1 LFPFFGLRA
10 AVLAAEAKL
19 HPKWRIAS
27 AAEKFYFAVVKHS
40 GKASVAALKLIGLSG
55 AAVLVLIAVA
65 FIAKFIGSIVI
76 GMAGALLG
84 LWALFVLF
92 TFYFFRDPDPAVPT
106 GKNLVL
112 APGHGKVDTID
123 TTTEAEFM
131 GGECQR
137 ISIFLSVFDV
147 HVQNAPLTGRIA
159 FFKHSPGQYLNA
171 MRADCGQFNENV
183 LLGLEAAE
191 PAGAKIGVRLIAGLI
206 ARRIVP
212 WIAQNDL
219 VQRGERISLIQFGSR
234 ADVYLPKDAKLKVR
248 LGDHVVGGETI
259 LAELA

>member
-1 LFPFFGLRA
+1 MPL
-10 AVLAAEAKL
+10 LAAGGNL
-19 HPKWRIAS
+19 HSKCRIAS
-27 AAEKFYFAVVKHS
+27 AVKKIYFGGVKHS
-40 GKASVAALKLIGLSG
+40 GKASIAALKLIGLSG
-55 AAVLVLIAVA
+55 GAVLLLLAVA
-65 FIAKFIGSIVI
+65 WLAAHIGSFIV
-76 GMAGALLG
+76 GLAGLLGAL
-84 LWALFVLF
+84 WVLFVLF
-92 TFYFFRDPDPAVPT
+92 TFYFFRDPEPAVPT

-123 TTTEAEFM
+123 LTTELEFM

-147 HVQNAPLTGRIA
+147 HVQNAPVTGRIA

-171 MRADCGQFNENV
+171 MRTDCAQFNENV
-183 LLGLEAAE
+183 LIGMEAGE
-191 PAGAKIGVRLIAGLI
+191 PMGVKIGVRLIAGLI

-212 WIAQNDL
+212 WIAQNDI

-234 ADVYLPKDAKLKVR
+234 AEVYLPRNAKIKVQ
-248 LGDHVVGGETI
+248 LGDHVVGGESI